1 MNLKGYRQIVRYI
14 RDGFKNIWNHLFM
27 ALSSVITLSI
37 TLSLCSLFALF
48 AENTNQLT
56 RQIESEVKIFAELFS
71 DVPVDKILELKED
84 LESLEIVDTVIF
96 RTNDEEYEDLV
107 PLITGGDEELEHF
120 LQSSTDENPLYHT
133 LTVATYSPDDIR
145 ELADIIEESEY
156 VNYVDYGEDSTLDT
170 LIEITSTVRTIMII
184 IVGILMVLAIFLIQN
199 TIRITIHSRQAE
211 LKIMQLVGAS
221 IPHITIPF
229 IIEGI
234 IIGIV
239 GAALPILI
247 TLIGY
252 PLVFESQSGM
262 FIIPMFQLAPP
273 EPLIFRIGLIIGL
286 ISIAISIIGSL
297 LAVSR
302 YAFKD

>member
-1 MNLKGYRQIVRYI
+1 
-14 RDGFKNIWNHLFM
+14 M

>member
-27 ALSSVITLSI
+27 SLSSVITLSI
-37 TLSLCSLFALF
+37 TLSLCSLFVLF
-48 AENTNQLT
+48 AANTNQLT
-56 RQIESEVKIFAELFS
+56 KQIESEVKIFAELFS
-71 DVPVDKILELKED
+71 DVPVDKIVELKED

-96 RTNDEEYEDLV
+96 RTNDEEYKDIV
-107 PLITGGDEELEHF
+107 GLITGGDEELENF

-133 LTVATYSPDDIR
+133 LTIATYSPDDIR
-145 ELADIIEESEY
+145 ELADIIEDSEF

-170 LIEITSTVRTIMII
+170 LIEITTGVRTIMII

-199 TIRITIHSRQAE
+199 TIRITIHSRQDE

-252 PLVFESQSGM
+252 PLIFESQSGM

-273 EPLIFRIGLIIGL
+273 EPLIFEIGLLIGL

-302 YAFKD
+302 YALKD